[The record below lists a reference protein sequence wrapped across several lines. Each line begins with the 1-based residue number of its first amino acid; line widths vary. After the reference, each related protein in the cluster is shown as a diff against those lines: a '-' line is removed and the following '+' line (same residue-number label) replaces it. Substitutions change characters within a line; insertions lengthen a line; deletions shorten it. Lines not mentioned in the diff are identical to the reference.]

1 MAVPD
6 NGILAMS
13 NIVIVS
19 SNRAITPAI
28 ISHQQLGA
36 LLDIL
41 RDFEQRRDTAMI
53 LPIRGTIGQTP
64 FVIDLRLCPIAL
76 AEISTCF
83 DHDPA
88 VIRIADEAQF
98 EQLLVT
104 VSQAYKTGDVV
115 MTLSS
120 RPDVVLPP
128 HSVQRSF
135 QTE

>member
-1 MAVPD
+1 
-6 NGILAMS
+6 MS

-41 RDFEQRRDTAMI
+41 REFEQRRDTAMI
-53 LPIRGTIGQTP
+53 LAIRGTIGQAP
-64 FVIDLRLCPIAL
+64 FVIDLRLCAIAL

-88 VIRIADEAQF
+88 IIRIADEAQF

-104 VSQAYKTGDVV
+104 ISQAYRTGDVV

-120 RPDVVLPP
+120 RPDEVMPR
-128 HSVQRSF
+128 HSIQRSL
-135 QTE
+135 QAE